1 MNPQPV
7 RRWRPG
13 ALFGITLLL
22 TATLWLPA
30 TSTAV
35 AATSTTFSGQA
46 TVLSGTLP
54 VIGAITVVDTG
65 PLAAG
70 TTEANLEQA
79 AACYAAPDAGGCLL
93 NPPVLTGN
101 TVSAVVLHATVIAR
115 GDTSRAEASVANLKL
130 NVAGQEIGADLL
142 HARAQATCTGN
153 GAVVKAGAETSVTIN
168 GTKYTVAAGETRR
181 VELLGALGVNI
192 GYVVIN
198 EGASGPKS
206 GSSIDASALHVVIP
220 GAGVDLTVAKVHADV
235 ICGSLMNC
243 PGRNT
248 FVTGGGFIGDKQH
261 FAVAGRNADYWGH
274 VLYQPTSLHVK
285 NPYALVFTRLSDLE
299 AALTGSPFN
308 FNTSMLGGQPG
319 AFEGAAILTWK
330 DQAGSVLGEALAIDM
345 GEPGNQPKGSDYFE
359 LASPAASIAGGLLQ
373 GGNIQMHGKC

>member
-65 PLAAG
+65 PLPAG
-70 TTEANLEQA
+70 TTEAKREQA
-79 AACYAAPDAGGCLL
+79 ALCYAAPDAGGCLL

-101 TVSAVVLHATVIAR
+101 TVSAVVLHATVIAG

-153 GAVVKAGAETSVTIN
+153 GAVVKAPLPVQ
-168 GTKYTVAAGETRR
+168 VA
-181 VELLGALGVNI
+181 
-192 GYVVIN
+192 
-198 EGASGPKS
+198 
-206 GSSIDASALHVVIP
+206 
-220 GAGVDLTVAKVHADV
+220 
-235 ICGSLMNC
+235 
-243 PGRNT
+243 
-248 FVTGGGFIGDKQH
+248 
-261 FAVAGRNADYWGH
+261 
-274 VLYQPTSLHVK
+274 
-285 NPYALVFTRLSDLE
+285 
-299 AALTGSPFN
+299 
-308 FNTSMLGGQPG
+308 
-319 AFEGAAILTWK
+319 
-330 DQAGSVLGEALAIDM
+330 
-345 GEPGNQPKGSDYFE
+345 
-359 LASPAASIAGGLLQ
+359 
-373 GGNIQMHGKC
+373 

>member
-1 MNPQPV
+1 VNPEQV
-7 RRWRPG
+7 RRWRAG
-13 ALFGITLLL
+13 ALSSVTLLL
-22 TATLWLPA
+22 TVALWLPA
-30 TSTAV
+30 SSAAT

-54 VIGAITVVDTG
+54 VIGTITVVDTG
-65 PLAAG
+65 PLPSGA
-70 TTEANLEQA
+70 TEANIERA
-79 AACYAAPDAGGCLL
+79 ALCYAAPDTGGCLL
-93 NPPVLTGN
+93 DPPVLTGS
-101 TVSAVVLHATVIAR
+101 TLSAVVLHATVIAG
-115 GDTSRAEASVANLKL
+115 GDTSDAEASVANFKL
-130 NVAGQEIGADLL
+130 SVAGQEIGADLL

-168 GTKYTVAAGETRR
+168 GAKYTVAAGETQTIQL
-181 VELLGALGVNI
+181 VDAIGVSI
-192 GYVVIN
+192 GDVVIN

-243 PGRNT
+243 PARNS
-248 FVTGGGFIGDKQH
+248 FITGGGYIGNKQH
-261 FAVAGRNADYWGH
+261 FAVAGRDGDYWGH
-274 VLYQPTSLHVK
+274 VLYQPSGLHVK
-285 NPYALVFTRLSDLE
+285 SPYAVVFRTIRDLDTGLS
-299 AALTGSPFN
+299 GSKFN
-308 FNTSMLGGQPG
+308 FTTSMLDGQPG

-330 DQAGSVLGEALAIDM
+330 DQAGSVLGQALAVDM

-359 LASPAASIAGGLLQ
+359 LASASGSIAGGFLQ